1 MARCLVVGGNGF
13 IGSHLSE
20 RLLREGYEVAVL
32 DRFKSG
38 VNNLWEI
45 SGQIEIFRG
54 SYLDQELLRTAMKG
68 MDYVFHYASSTT
80 PATSIADPVYE
91 IESNLLGS
99 VRLLQIARDEG
110 VKKVIFPS
118 SGGTIYGEPKRL
130 PVREEDCALP
140 SNPYAISKWAVERYL
155 HHFHELYGL
164 DYLILRYSNPYGER
178 QSPYGK
184 QGVIPIFLNKI
195 KHNQCPIVYGDGSM
209 IRDYIYIG
217 DAVEATT
224 SLLKATRKNVFNIGS
239 GEGTSLKQLMH
250 VISDVLCREIRPEF
264 LPVSGIYVQKVVLDI
279 SRAKKDIDWMPHTS
293 LYEGILK
300 TWRWIADFEYNEINR
315 KLN

>member
-38 VNNLWEI
+38 VNNLKEI
-45 SGQIEIFRG
+45 RGQIEIFRG

-80 PATSIADPVYE
+80 PATSIADPDYE
-91 IESNLLGS
+91 IQSNLLGS

-184 QGVIPIFLNKI
+184 QGVIPIFLNRI
-195 KHNQCPIVYGDGSM
+195 KHNQRPVIYGDGSM
-209 IRDYIYIG
+209 VRDYIYINDII
-217 DAVEATT
+217 DAT
-224 SLLKATRKNVFNIGS
+224 SILFESVIKDKVFNVGS
-239 GEGTSLKQLMH
+239 GIGVSLNEIIKTMYS
-250 VISDVLCREIRPEF
+250 IFGEEIRP
-264 LPVSGIYVQKVVLDI
+264 IYEINSSRTYVTSIVLDI
-279 SRAKKDIDWMPHTS
+279 AKIETKTGWKPSTS
-293 LYEGILK
+293 IEEGIRK
-300 TWRWIADFEYNEINR
+300 TWIWIKR
-315 KLN
+315 L

>member
-38 VNNLWEI
+38 VNNLKEI

-54 SYLDQELLRTAMKG
+54 SYLDQELLRTAMEG

-118 SGGTIYGEPKRL
+118 SGGTIYGEPKSL

-184 QGVIPIFLNKI
+184 QGVIPIFLNRI
-195 KHNQCPIVYGDGSM
+195 KHNQRPVIYGDGSM
-209 IRDYIYIG
+209 VRDYIYINDII
-217 DAVEATT
+217 DAT
-224 SLLKATRKNVFNIGS
+224 SILFESVIKDKVFNVGS
-239 GEGTSLKQLMH
+239 GIGVSLNEIIKTMYSILGE
-250 VISDVLCREIRPEF
+250 EIRPIYEINSSRTY
-264 LPVSGIYVQKVVLDI
+264 VTGIVLDI
-279 SRAKKDIDWMPHTS
+279 AKIETKTGWKPSTS
-293 LYEGILK
+293 IEEGIRK
-300 TWRWIADFEYNEINR
+300 TWIWIKR
-315 KLN
+315 L

>member
-54 SYLDQELLRTAMKG
+54 SYLDQELLRTAMEG

-184 QGVIPIFLNKI
+184 QGVIPIFLNRI
-195 KHNQCPIVYGDGSM
+195 KHNQRPVIYGDGSM
-209 IRDYIYIG
+209 VRDYIYINDII
-217 DAVEATT
+217 DAT
-224 SLLKATRKNVFNIGS
+224 SILFESVIKDKVFNVGS
-239 GEGTSLKQLMH
+239 GIGVSLNEIIKTMYSILGE
-250 VISDVLCREIRPEF
+250 EIRP
-264 LPVSGIYVQKVVLDI
+264 IYEINSSRTYVTSIVLDI
-279 SRAKKDIDWMPHTS
+279 AKIETKTGWKPSTS
-293 LYEGILK
+293 IEEGIRK
-300 TWRWIADFEYNEINR
+300 TWIWIKR
-315 KLN
+315 L

>member
-80 PATSIADPVYE
+80 PATSIVDPDYE

-184 QGVIPIFLNKI
+184 QGLIPIFLNRI
-195 KHNQCPIVYGDGSM
+195 KHNQRPVIYGDGSM
-209 IRDYIYIG
+209 VRDYIYINDII
-217 DAVEATT
+217 DAT
-224 SLLKATRKNVFNIGS
+224 SILFESVIKDKVFNVGS
-239 GEGTSLKQLMH
+239 GIGVSLNEIIKTMYSILGE
-250 VISDVLCREIRPEF
+250 EIRP
-264 LPVSGIYVQKVVLDI
+264 IYEINSSRTYVTSIVLDI
-279 SRAKKDIDWMPHTS
+279 AKIETKTGWKPSTS
-293 LYEGILK
+293 IEEGIRK
-300 TWRWIADFEYNEINR
+300 TWIWIKR
-315 KLN
+315 L

>member
-80 PATSIADPVYE
+80 PATSIADPDYE
-91 IESNLLGS
+91 IQSNLLGS

-184 QGVIPIFLNKI
+184 QGVIPIFLNRI
-195 KHNQCPIVYGDGSM
+195 KHNQRPVIYGDGSM
-209 IRDYIYIG
+209 VRDYIYITDII
-217 DAVEATT
+217 DAT
-224 SLLKATRKNVFNIGS
+224 SILFERVIKDKVFNVGS
-239 GEGTSLKQLMH
+239 GIGVSLNEIIKTMYSILGE
-250 VISDVLCREIRPEF
+250 EIRP
-264 LPVSGIYVQKVVLDI
+264 IYEINSSRTYVTSIVLDI
-279 SRAKKDIDWMPHTS
+279 AKIETKTGWKPSTS
-293 LYEGILK
+293 IEEGIRK
-300 TWRWIADFEYNEINR
+300 TWIWIKR
-315 KLN
+315 L

>member
-80 PATSIADPVYE
+80 PATSIVDPDYE

-184 QGVIPIFLNKI
+184 QGVIPIFLNRI
-195 KHNQCPIVYGDGSM
+195 KHNQRPVIYGDGSM
-209 IRDYIYIG
+209 VRDYIYIN
-217 DAVEATT
+217 DIIEAT
-224 SLLKATRKNVFNIGS
+224 SILFERVIKDKVFNVGS
-239 GEGTSLKQLMH
+239 GIGVSLNEIIKTMYS
-250 VISDVLCREIRPEF
+250 IFGEEIRP
-264 LPVSGIYVQKVVLDI
+264 IYEINSSRTYVTSIVLDI
-279 SRAKKDIDWMPHTS
+279 AKIETKTGWKPSTS
-293 LYEGILK
+293 IEEGIRK
-300 TWRWIADFEYNEINR
+300 TWIWIKR
-315 KLN
+315 L

>member
-38 VNNLWEI
+38 VNNLKEI
-45 SGQIEIFRG
+45 RGQIEIFRG

-80 PATSIADPVYE
+80 PATSIADPDYE

-184 QGVIPIFLNKI
+184 QGVIPIFLNRI
-195 KHNQCPIVYGDGSM
+195 KHNQRPVIYGDGSM
-209 IRDYIYIG
+209 VRDYIYIN
-217 DAVEATT
+217 DIIEAT
-224 SLLKATRKNVFNIGS
+224 SILFESAIKDKVFNVGS
-239 GEGTSLKQLMH
+239 GIGISLNEIIKTMYS
-250 VISDVLCREIRPEF
+250 IFGEEIRP
-264 LPVSGIYVQKVVLDI
+264 IYEINSSRTYVTSIVLDI
-279 SRAKKDIDWMPHTS
+279 AKIETKTGWKPSTS
-293 LYEGILK
+293 IEEGIRK
-300 TWRWIADFEYNEINR
+300 TWIWIKR
-315 KLN
+315 L

>member
-178 QSPYGK
+178 QSPYGM
-184 QGVIPIFLNKI
+184 QGVIPIFLNRI
-195 KHNQCPIVYGDGSM
+195 KHNQRPVIYGDGSM
-209 IRDYIYIG
+209 VRDYIYITDII
-217 DAVEATT
+217 DAT
-224 SLLKATRKNVFNIGS
+224 SILFERVIKDKVFNVGS
-239 GEGTSLKQLMH
+239 GIGVSLNEIIKTMYSILGE
-250 VISDVLCREIRPEF
+250 EIRP
-264 LPVSGIYVQKVVLDI
+264 IYEINSSRTYVTSIVLDI
-279 SRAKKDIDWMPHTS
+279 AKIETKTGWKPSTS
-293 LYEGILK
+293 IEEGIRK
-300 TWRWIADFEYNEINR
+300 TWIWIKR
-315 KLN
+315 L

>member
-38 VNNLWEI
+38 VNNLKEI
-45 SGQIEIFRG
+45 RGQIEIFRG

-80 PATSIADPVYE
+80 PATSIADPDYE
-91 IESNLLGS
+91 IQSNLLGS

-178 QSPYGK
+178 QSPYGM
-184 QGVIPIFLNKI
+184 QGVIPIFLNRI
-195 KHNQCPIVYGDGSM
+195 KHNQRPVIYGDGSM
-209 IRDYIYIG
+209 VRDYIYITDII
-217 DAVEATT
+217 DAT
-224 SLLKATRKNVFNIGS
+224 SILFERVIKDKVFNVGS
-239 GEGTSLKQLMH
+239 GIGVSLNEIIKTMYSILGE
-250 VISDVLCREIRPEF
+250 EIRP
-264 LPVSGIYVQKVVLDI
+264 IYEINSSRTYVTSIVLDI
-279 SRAKKDIDWMPHTS
+279 AKIETKTGWKPSTS
-293 LYEGILK
+293 IEEGIRK
-300 TWRWIADFEYNEINR
+300 TWIWIKR
-315 KLN
+315 L

>member
-54 SYLDQELLRTAMKG
+54 SYLDQELLRTAMEG

-184 QGVIPIFLNKI
+184 QGVIPIFLNRI
-195 KHNQCPIVYGDGSM
+195 KHNQRPVIYGDGSM
-209 IRDYIYIG
+209 VRDYIYIN
-217 DAVEATT
+217 DIIEAT
-224 SLLKATRKNVFNIGS
+224 SILFESAIKDKVFNVGS
-239 GEGTSLKQLMH
+239 GIGVSLNEIIKTMYSILGE
-250 VISDVLCREIRPEF
+250 EIRP
-264 LPVSGIYVQKVVLDI
+264 IYEINSSRTYVTSIVLDI
-279 SRAKKDIDWMPHTS
+279 AKIETKTGWKPSTS
-293 LYEGILK
+293 IEEGIRK
-300 TWRWIADFEYNEINR
+300 TWIWIKR
-315 KLN
+315 L

>member
-184 QGVIPIFLNKI
+184 QGVIPIFLNRI
-195 KHNQCPIVYGDGSM
+195 KHNQRPVIYGDGSM
-209 IRDYIYIG
+209 VRDYIYINDII
-217 DAVEATT
+217 DAT
-224 SLLKATRKNVFNIGS
+224 SILFESVIKDKVFNVGS
-239 GEGTSLKQLMH
+239 GIGVSLNEIIKTMYS
-250 VISDVLCREIRPEF
+250 IFGEEIRP
-264 LPVSGIYVQKVVLDI
+264 IYEINSSRTYVTSIVLDI
-279 SRAKKDIDWMPHTS
+279 AKIETKTGWKPSTS
-293 LYEGILK
+293 IEEGIRK
-300 TWRWIADFEYNEINR
+300 TWIWIKR
-315 KLN
+315 L

>member
-54 SYLDQELLRTAMKG
+54 SYLDQELLRTAMEG

-178 QSPYGK
+178 QSPYGM
-184 QGVIPIFLNKI
+184 QGVIPIFLNRI
-195 KHNQCPIVYGDGSM
+195 KHNQRPVIYGDGSM
-209 IRDYIYIG
+209 VRDYIYITDII
-217 DAVEATT
+217 DAT
-224 SLLKATRKNVFNIGS
+224 SILFERVIKDKVFNVGS
-239 GEGTSLKQLMH
+239 GIGVSLNEIIKTMYSILGE
-250 VISDVLCREIRPEF
+250 EIRP
-264 LPVSGIYVQKVVLDI
+264 IYEINSSRTYVTSIVLDI
-279 SRAKKDIDWMPHTS
+279 AKIETKTGWKPSTS
-293 LYEGILK
+293 IEEGIRK
-300 TWRWIADFEYNEINR
+300 TWIWIKR
-315 KLN
+315 L

>member
-178 QSPYGK
+178 QSPYGM
-184 QGVIPIFLNKI
+184 QGVIPIFLNRI
-195 KHNQCPIVYGDGSM
+195 KHNQRPVIYGDGSM
-209 IRDYIYIG
+209 VRDYIYIN
-217 DAVEATT
+217 DIIEAT
-224 SLLKATRKNVFNIGS
+224 SILFERVIKDKVFNVGS
-239 GEGTSLKQLMH
+239 GIGVSLNEIIKTMYSILGE
-250 VISDVLCREIRPEF
+250 EIRP
-264 LPVSGIYVQKVVLDI
+264 IYEINSSRTYVTSIVLDI
-279 SRAKKDIDWMPHTS
+279 AKIETKTGWKPSTS
-293 LYEGILK
+293 IEEGIRK
-300 TWRWIADFEYNEINR
+300 TWIWIKR
-315 KLN
+315 L

>member
-38 VNNLWEI
+38 VNNLKEI
-45 SGQIEIFRG
+45 RGQIEIFRG

-80 PATSIADPVYE
+80 PATSIADPDYE

-184 QGVIPIFLNKI
+184 QGVIPIFLNRI
-195 KHNQCPIVYGDGSM
+195 KHNQRPVIYGDGSM
-209 IRDYIYIG
+209 VRDYIYINDII
-217 DAVEATT
+217 DAT
-224 SLLKATRKNVFNIGS
+224 SILFESVIKDKVFNVGS
-239 GEGTSLKQLMH
+239 GIGVSLNEIIKTMYSILGE
-250 VISDVLCREIRPEF
+250 EIRP
-264 LPVSGIYVQKVVLDI
+264 IYEINSSRTYVTSIVLDI
-279 SRAKKDIDWMPHTS
+279 AKIETKTGWKPSTS
-293 LYEGILK
+293 IEEGIRK
-300 TWRWIADFEYNEINR
+300 TWIWIKR
-315 KLN
+315 L

>member
-38 VNNLWEI
+38 VNNLKEI
-45 SGQIEIFRG
+45 RGQIEIFRG
-54 SYLDQELLRTAMKG
+54 SYLDQELLRTAMEG

-80 PATSIADPVYE
+80 PATSIADPDYE
-91 IESNLLGS
+91 IQSNLLGS

-184 QGVIPIFLNKI
+184 QGVIPIFLNRI
-195 KHNQCPIVYGDGSM
+195 KHNQRPVIYGDGSM
-209 IRDYIYIG
+209 VRDYIYITDII
-217 DAVEATT
+217 DAT
-224 SLLKATRKNVFNIGS
+224 SILFERVIKDKVFNVGS
-239 GEGTSLKQLMH
+239 GIGVSLNEIIKTMYSILGE
-250 VISDVLCREIRPEF
+250 EIRP
-264 LPVSGIYVQKVVLDI
+264 IYEINSSRTYVTSIVLDI
-279 SRAKKDIDWMPHTS
+279 AKIETKTGWKPSTS
-293 LYEGILK
+293 IEEGIRK
-300 TWRWIADFEYNEINR
+300 TWIWIKR
-315 KLN
+315 L

>member
-38 VNNLWEI
+38 VNNLKEI
-45 SGQIEIFRG
+45 RGQIEIFRG

-184 QGVIPIFLNKI
+184 QGVIPIFLNRI
-195 KHNQCPIVYGDGSM
+195 KHNQRPVIYGDGSM
-209 IRDYIYIG
+209 VRDYIYINDII
-217 DAVEATT
+217 DAT
-224 SLLKATRKNVFNIGS
+224 SILFESVIKDKVFNVGS
-239 GEGTSLKQLMH
+239 GIGVSLNEIIKTMYS
-250 VISDVLCREIRPEF
+250 IFGEEIRP
-264 LPVSGIYVQKVVLDI
+264 IYEINSSRTYVTSIVLDI
-279 SRAKKDIDWMPHTS
+279 AKIETKTGWKPSTS
-293 LYEGILK
+293 IEEGIRK
-300 TWRWIADFEYNEINR
+300 TWIWIKR
-315 KLN
+315 L

>member
-80 PATSIADPVYE
+80 PATSIADPDYE

-184 QGVIPIFLNKI
+184 QGVIPIFLNRI
-195 KHNQCPIVYGDGSM
+195 KHNQRPVIYGDGSM
-209 IRDYIYIG
+209 VRDYIYIN
-217 DAVEATT
+217 DIIEAT
-224 SLLKATRKNVFNIGS
+224 SILFERVIKDKVFNVGS
-239 GEGTSLKQLMH
+239 GIGVSLNEIIKTMYSILGE
-250 VISDVLCREIRPEF
+250 EIRP
-264 LPVSGIYVQKVVLDI
+264 IYEINSSRTYVTSIVLDI
-279 SRAKKDIDWMPHTS
+279 AKIETKTGWKPSTS
-293 LYEGILK
+293 IEEGIRK
-300 TWRWIADFEYNEINR
+300 TWIWIKR
-315 KLN
+315 L

>member
-54 SYLDQELLRTAMKG
+54 SYLDQELLRTAMEG

-80 PATSIADPVYE
+80 PATSIVDPDYE

-118 SGGTIYGEPKRL
+118 SGGTIYGEPKSL

-178 QSPYGK
+178 QNPYGK
-184 QGVIPIFLNKI
+184 QGVIPIFLNRI
-195 KHNQCPIVYGDGSM
+195 KHNQRPVIYGDGSM
-209 IRDYIYIG
+209 VRDYIYIN
-217 DAVEATT
+217 DIIEAT
-224 SLLKATRKNVFNIGS
+224 SILFESAIKDKVFNVGS
-239 GEGTSLKQLMH
+239 GIGISLNEIIKTMYSILGE
-250 VISDVLCREIRPEF
+250 EIRPIYEINSSRTY
-264 LPVSGIYVQKVVLDI
+264 VTGIVLDI
-279 SRAKKDIDWMPHTS
+279 AKIETKTGWKPSTS
-293 LYEGILK
+293 IEEGIRK
-300 TWRWIADFEYNEINR
+300 TWIWIKR
-315 KLN
+315 L

>member
-38 VNNLWEI
+38 VNNLKEI
-45 SGQIEIFRG
+45 RGQIEIFRG

-80 PATSIADPVYE
+80 PATSIADPDYE

-184 QGVIPIFLNKI
+184 QGVIPIFLNRI
-195 KHNQCPIVYGDGSM
+195 KHNQRPVIYGDGSM
-209 IRDYIYIG
+209 VRDYIYITDII
-217 DAVEATT
+217 DAT
-224 SLLKATRKNVFNIGS
+224 SILFERVIKDKVFNVGS
-239 GEGTSLKQLMH
+239 GIGVSLNEIIKTMYSILGE
-250 VISDVLCREIRPEF
+250 EIRP
-264 LPVSGIYVQKVVLDI
+264 IYEINSSRTYVTSIVLDI
-279 SRAKKDIDWMPHTS
+279 AKIETKTGWKPSTS
-293 LYEGILK
+293 IEEGIRK
-300 TWRWIADFEYNEINR
+300 TWIWIKR
-315 KLN
+315 L

>member
-38 VNNLWEI
+38 VNNLKEI
-45 SGQIEIFRG
+45 RGQIEIFRG

-80 PATSIADPVYE
+80 PATSIADPDYE

-184 QGVIPIFLNKI
+184 QGVIPIFLNRI
-195 KHNQCPIVYGDGSM
+195 KHNQRPVIYGDGSM
-209 IRDYIYIG
+209 VRDYIYITDII
-217 DAVEATT
+217 DAT
-224 SLLKATRKNVFNIGS
+224 SILFESVIKDKVFNVGS
-239 GEGTSLKQLMH
+239 GIGVSLNEIIKTMYS
-250 VISDVLCREIRPEF
+250 IFGEEIRP
-264 LPVSGIYVQKVVLDI
+264 IYEINSSRTYVTSIVLDI
-279 SRAKKDIDWMPHTS
+279 AKIETKTGWKPSTS
-293 LYEGILK
+293 IEEGIRK
-300 TWRWIADFEYNEINR
+300 TWIWIKR
-315 KLN
+315 L

>member
-38 VNNLWEI
+38 VNNLKEI
-45 SGQIEIFRG
+45 RGQIEIFRG

-80 PATSIADPVYE
+80 PATSIADPDYE
-91 IESNLLGS
+91 IQSNLLGS

-184 QGVIPIFLNKI
+184 QGVIPIFLNRI
-195 KHNQCPIVYGDGSM
+195 KHNQRPVIYGDGSM
-209 IRDYIYIG
+209 VRDYIYIN
-217 DAVEATT
+217 DIIEAT
-224 SLLKATRKNVFNIGS
+224 SILFERVIKDKVFNVGS
-239 GEGTSLKQLMH
+239 GIGVSLNEIIKTMYSILGE
-250 VISDVLCREIRPEF
+250 EIRP
-264 LPVSGIYVQKVVLDI
+264 IYEINSSRTYVTSIVLDI
-279 SRAKKDIDWMPHTS
+279 AKIETKTGWKPSTS
-293 LYEGILK
+293 IEEGIRK
-300 TWRWIADFEYNEINR
+300 TWIWIKR
-315 KLN
+315 L

>member
-80 PATSIADPVYE
+80 PATSIADPDYE

-178 QSPYGK
+178 QSPYGM
-184 QGVIPIFLNKI
+184 QGVIPIFLNRI
-195 KHNQCPIVYGDGSM
+195 KHNQRPVIYGDGSM
-209 IRDYIYIG
+209 VRDYIYITDII
-217 DAVEATT
+217 DAT
-224 SLLKATRKNVFNIGS
+224 SILFESVIKDKVFNVGS
-239 GEGTSLKQLMH
+239 GTGVSLNEIIKTMYS
-250 VISDVLCREIRPEF
+250 IFGEEIRP
-264 LPVSGIYVQKVVLDI
+264 IYEINSSRTYVTSIVLDI
-279 SRAKKDIDWMPHTS
+279 AKIETKTGWKPSTS
-293 LYEGILK
+293 IEEGIRK
-300 TWRWIADFEYNEINR
+300 TWIWIKR
-315 KLN
+315 L

>member
-184 QGVIPIFLNKI
+184 QGVIPIFLNRI
-195 KHNQCPIVYGDGSM
+195 KHNQRPVIYGDGSM
-209 IRDYIYIG
+209 VRDYIYINDII
-217 DAVEATT
+217 DAT
-224 SLLKATRKNVFNIGS
+224 SILFESVIKDKVFNVGS
-239 GEGTSLKQLMH
+239 GIGVSLNEIIKTMYSILGE
-250 VISDVLCREIRPEF
+250 EIRP
-264 LPVSGIYVQKVVLDI
+264 IYEINSSRTYVTSIVLDI
-279 SRAKKDIDWMPHTS
+279 AKIETKTGWKPSTS
-293 LYEGILK
+293 IEEGIRK
-300 TWRWIADFEYNEINR
+300 TWIWIKR
-315 KLN
+315 L

>member
-54 SYLDQELLRTAMKG
+54 SYLDQELLRTAMEG

-184 QGVIPIFLNKI
+184 QGVIPIFLNRI
-195 KHNQCPIVYGDGSM
+195 KHNQRPVIYGDGSM
-209 IRDYIYIG
+209 VRDYIYIN
-217 DAVEATT
+217 DIIEAT
-224 SLLKATRKNVFNIGS
+224 SILFERVIKDKVFNVGS
-239 GEGTSLKQLMH
+239 GIGVSLNEIIKTMYS
-250 VISDVLCREIRPEF
+250 IFGEEIRP
-264 LPVSGIYVQKVVLDI
+264 IYEINSSRTYVTSIVLDI
-279 SRAKKDIDWMPHTS
+279 AKIETKTGWKPSTS
-293 LYEGILK
+293 IEEGIRK
-300 TWRWIADFEYNEINR
+300 TWIWIKR
-315 KLN
+315 L

>member
-38 VNNLWEI
+38 VNNLKEI
-45 SGQIEIFRG
+45 RGQIEIFRG

-80 PATSIADPVYE
+80 PATSIADPDYE

-184 QGVIPIFLNKI
+184 QGVIPIFLNRI
-195 KHNQCPIVYGDGSM
+195 KHNQRPVIYGDGSM
-209 IRDYIYIG
+209 VRDYIYINDII
-217 DAVEATT
+217 DAT
-224 SLLKATRKNVFNIGS
+224 SILFESVIKDKVFNVGS
-239 GEGTSLKQLMH
+239 GIGVSLNEIIKTMYS
-250 VISDVLCREIRPEF
+250 IFGEEIRP
-264 LPVSGIYVQKVVLDI
+264 IYEINSSRTYVTSIVLDI
-279 SRAKKDIDWMPHTS
+279 AKIETKTGWKPSTS
-293 LYEGILK
+293 IEEGIRK
-300 TWRWIADFEYNEINR
+300 TWIWIKR
-315 KLN
+315 L

>member
-80 PATSIADPVYE
+80 PATSIVDPDYE

-184 QGVIPIFLNKI
+184 QGVIPIFLNRI
-195 KHNQCPIVYGDGSM
+195 KHNQRPVIYGDGSM
-209 IRDYIYIG
+209 VRDYIYINDII
-217 DAVEATT
+217 DAT
-224 SLLKATRKNVFNIGS
+224 SILFESVIKDKVFNVGS
-239 GEGTSLKQLMH
+239 GIGVSLNEIIKTMYSILGE
-250 VISDVLCREIRPEF
+250 EIRP
-264 LPVSGIYVQKVVLDI
+264 IYEINSSRTYVTSIVLDI
-279 SRAKKDIDWMPHTS
+279 AKIETKTGWKPSTS
-293 LYEGILK
+293 IEEGIRK
-300 TWRWIADFEYNEINR
+300 TWIWIKR
-315 KLN
+315 L

>member
-184 QGVIPIFLNKI
+184 QGVIPIFLNRI
-195 KHNQCPIVYGDGSM
+195 KHNQRPVIYGDGSM
-209 IRDYIYIG
+209 VRDYIYIN
-217 DAVEATT
+217 DIIEAT
-224 SLLKATRKNVFNIGS
+224 SILFERVIKDKVFNVGS
-239 GEGTSLKQLMH
+239 GIGVSLNEIIKTMYS
-250 VISDVLCREIRPEF
+250 IFGEEIRP
-264 LPVSGIYVQKVVLDI
+264 IYEINSSRTYVTSIVLDI
-279 SRAKKDIDWMPHTS
+279 AKIETKTGWKPSTS
-293 LYEGILK
+293 IEEGIRK
-300 TWRWIADFEYNEINR
+300 TWIWIKR
-315 KLN
+315 L

>member
-54 SYLDQELLRTAMKG
+54 SYLDQELLRTAMEG

-184 QGVIPIFLNKI
+184 QGVIPIFLNRI
-195 KHNQCPIVYGDGSM
+195 KHNQRPVIYGDGSM
-209 IRDYIYIG
+209 VRDYIYINDII
-217 DAVEATT
+217 DAT
-224 SLLKATRKNVFNIGS
+224 SILFESVIKDKVFNVGS
-239 GEGTSLKQLMH
+239 GIGVSLNEIIKTMYS
-250 VISDVLCREIRPEF
+250 IFGEEIRP
-264 LPVSGIYVQKVVLDI
+264 IYEINSSRTYVTSIVLDI
-279 SRAKKDIDWMPHTS
+279 AKIETKTGWKPSTS
-293 LYEGILK
+293 IEEGIRK
-300 TWRWIADFEYNEINR
+300 TWIWIKR
-315 KLN
+315 L

>member
-80 PATSIADPVYE
+80 PATSIADPDYE

-184 QGVIPIFLNKI
+184 QGVIPIFLNRI
-195 KHNQCPIVYGDGSM
+195 KHNQRPVIYGDGSM
-209 IRDYIYIG
+209 VRDYIYINDII
-217 DAVEATT
+217 DAT
-224 SLLKATRKNVFNIGS
+224 SILFESVIKDKVFNVGS
-239 GEGTSLKQLMH
+239 GIGVSLNEIIKTMYS
-250 VISDVLCREIRPEF
+250 IFGEEIRP
-264 LPVSGIYVQKVVLDI
+264 IYEINSSRTYVTSIVLDI
-279 SRAKKDIDWMPHTS
+279 AKIETKTGWKPSTS
-293 LYEGILK
+293 IEEGIRK
-300 TWRWIADFEYNEINR
+300 TWIWIKR
-315 KLN
+315 L

>member
-54 SYLDQELLRTAMKG
+54 SYLDQELLRTAMEG

-118 SGGTIYGEPKRL
+118 SGGTIYGEPKSL

-178 QSPYGK
+178 QNPYGK
-184 QGVIPIFLNKI
+184 QGVIPIFLNRI
-195 KHNQCPIVYGDGSM
+195 KHNQRPVIYGDGSM
-209 IRDYIYIG
+209 VRDYIYIN
-217 DAVEATT
+217 DIIEAT
-224 SLLKATRKNVFNIGS
+224 SILFESAIKDKVFNVGS
-239 GEGTSLKQLMH
+239 GIGISLNEIIKTMYSILGE
-250 VISDVLCREIRPEF
+250 EIRPIYEINSSRTY
-264 LPVSGIYVQKVVLDI
+264 VTGIVLDI
-279 SRAKKDIDWMPHTS
+279 AKIETKTGWKPSTS
-293 LYEGILK
+293 IEEGIRK
-300 TWRWIADFEYNEINR
+300 TWIWIKR
-315 KLN
+315 L

>member
-184 QGVIPIFLNKI
+184 QGVIPIFLNRI
-195 KHNQCPIVYGDGSM
+195 KHNQRPVIYGDGSM
-209 IRDYIYIG
+209 VRDYIYINDII
-217 DAVEATT
+217 DAT
-224 SLLKATRKNVFNIGS
+224 SILFERVIKDKVFNVGS
-239 GEGTSLKQLMH
+239 GIGVSLNEIIKTMYSILGE
-250 VISDVLCREIRPEF
+250 EIRP
-264 LPVSGIYVQKVVLDI
+264 IYEINSSRTYVTSIVLDI
-279 SRAKKDIDWMPHTS
+279 AKIETKTGWKPSTS
-293 LYEGILK
+293 IEEGIRK
-300 TWRWIADFEYNEINR
+300 TWIWIKR
-315 KLN
+315 L

>member
-38 VNNLWEI
+38 VNNLKEI

-80 PATSIADPVYE
+80 PATSIADPDYE

-184 QGVIPIFLNKI
+184 QGVIPIFLNRI
-195 KHNQCPIVYGDGSM
+195 KHNQRPVIYGDGSM
-209 IRDYIYIG
+209 VRDYIYINDII
-217 DAVEATT
+217 DAT
-224 SLLKATRKNVFNIGS
+224 SILFERVIKDKVFNVGS
-239 GEGTSLKQLMH
+239 GIGVSLNEIIKTMYS
-250 VISDVLCREIRPEF
+250 IFGEEIRP
-264 LPVSGIYVQKVVLDI
+264 IYEINSSRTYVTSIVLDI
-279 SRAKKDIDWMPHTS
+279 AKIETKTGWKPSTS
-293 LYEGILK
+293 IEEGIRK
-300 TWRWIADFEYNEINR
+300 TWIWIKR
-315 KLN
+315 L

>member
-54 SYLDQELLRTAMKG
+54 SYLDQELLRTAMEG

-184 QGVIPIFLNKI
+184 QGVIPIFLNRI
-195 KHNQCPIVYGDGSM
+195 KHNQRPVIYGDGSM
-209 IRDYIYIG
+209 VRDYIYIN
-217 DAVEATT
+217 DIIEAT
-224 SLLKATRKNVFNIGS
+224 SILFERVIKDKVFNVGS
-239 GEGTSLKQLMH
+239 GIGVSLNEIIKTMYSILGE
-250 VISDVLCREIRPEF
+250 EIRP
-264 LPVSGIYVQKVVLDI
+264 IYEINSSRTYVTSIVLDI
-279 SRAKKDIDWMPHTS
+279 AKIETKTGWKPSTS
-293 LYEGILK
+293 IEEGIRK
-300 TWRWIADFEYNEINR
+300 TWIWIKR
-315 KLN
+315 L

>member
-184 QGVIPIFLNKI
+184 QGVIPIFLNRI
-195 KHNQCPIVYGDGSM
+195 KHNQRPVIYGDGSM
-209 IRDYIYIG
+209 VRDYIYIN
-217 DAVEATT
+217 DIIEAT
-224 SLLKATRKNVFNIGS
+224 SILFERVIKDKVFNVGS
-239 GEGTSLKQLMH
+239 GIGVSLNEIIKTMYSILGE
-250 VISDVLCREIRPEF
+250 EIRP
-264 LPVSGIYVQKVVLDI
+264 IYEINSSRTYVTSIVLDI
-279 SRAKKDIDWMPHTS
+279 AKIETKTGWKPSTS
-293 LYEGILK
+293 IEEGIRK
-300 TWRWIADFEYNEINR
+300 TWIWIKR
-315 KLN
+315 L